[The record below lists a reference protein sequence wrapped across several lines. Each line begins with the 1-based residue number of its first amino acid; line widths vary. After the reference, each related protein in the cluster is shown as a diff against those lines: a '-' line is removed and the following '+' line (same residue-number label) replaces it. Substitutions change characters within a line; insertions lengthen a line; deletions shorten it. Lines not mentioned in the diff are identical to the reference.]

1 MLRRQGIKK
10 LGLAEG
16 EQLHSIIFLNEELLR
31 QQQRGF
37 LSRVLETTKIVFHE
51 VGHGFSSFSG
61 VKNKEFTEADAAIK
75 SLLSKD
81 GITFEEVA
89 QSQINMLKHHAFE
102 EARADSI
109 SHAFLKRTKLSPFA
123 EKTIDLSG
131 YANLNG
137 GFSRY
142 YGRYSETRNTLLNR
156 AADAL
161 DNNGVPPD
169 VVDTLMGEQAKRIEQ
184 LSLVE
189 AQGAY
194 HGSLATVGEYA
205 DRVKSIQLEKF
216 SQAAEKISTGTSG
229 MMPHYTRVMTEATKR
244 NTSIDI
250 SGQRVASSSHFAEAV
265 SEFLEQKT
273 IDRSGE
279 IAAQELLSEPVSKV
293 PYAGPIAASEAS
305 ETLRASISSVE
316 NMGAAAIDDAA
327 KSVIPT
333 KGLLGR
339 SISRGIRKEAS
350 SARTTSKIIE
360 GVKTAMNIVS
370 KVK

>member
-1 MLRRQGIKK
+1 MLRKQGFKD
-10 LGLAEG
+10 LGLANG
-16 EQLHSIIFLNEELLR
+16 EELSSLIVINPKLFQM
-31 QQQRGF
+31 QQQGF
-37 LSRVLETTKIVFHE
+37 LSTVLGTTRTVFHE
-51 VGHGFSSFSG
+51 IGHAFSHSSG
-61 VKNKEFTEADAAIK
+61 VKNKEFTEADAALK

-89 QSQINMLKHHAFE
+89 QTQIGMMKHHAFE

-109 SHAFLKRTKLSPFA
+109 SHAFLKKTKLSPFA
-123 EKTIDLSG
+123 EKTLDLSG
-131 YANLNG
+131 YSDLSG
-137 GFSRY
+137 GFTHY
-142 YGRYSETRNTLLNR
+142 YDRFSNTRDILLNR

-169 VVDTLMGEQAKRIEQ
+169 VVDTLMGEQAKRIKQ
-184 LSLVE
+184 LSLIE
-189 AQGAY
+189 AHGSY
-194 HGSLATVGEYA
+194 HGSLATADKYV
-205 DRVKSIQLEKF
+205 DRVKSLQLQKISE
-216 SQAAEKISTGTSG
+216 AADKISTNT
-229 MMPHYTRVMTEATKR
+229 PELTPYFDHVMKQATK
-244 NTSIDI
+244 NTTSIDI
-250 SGQRVASSSHFAEAV
+250 SGQRAASSSHFAGTF
-265 SEFLEQKT
+265 SEFLGQKT

-279 IAAQELLSEPVSKV
+279 IAAQELLSESASKV
-293 PYAGPIAASEAS
+293 PYAGPIAADQVA

-316 NMGAAAIDDAA
+316 NMAETAIDNVA